1 MSVRVAEQV
10 EDWESRSFAGGYE
23 ALGRLADG
31 EFSGT
36 VRAGGAE
43 LFMTKGAVVGI
54 QGGTIENFERSG
66 TAYEAPSPALPLLAV
81 MQARSDEVRAK
92 YYTEKTSISAV
103 DETLSEGGFT
113 GFVVLSENVLSG
125 EYYLVYHA
133 GRSMSV
139 AFLGESERLLTGDE
153 AFETAADEVGLYEV
167 RPVEID
173 PIEIPEPAPDTEPT
187 PDSDATRGPDSEPGE
202 DTQSTP
208 DDPDSRDD
216 PKAATDPPREQPSE
230 PVEAGP
236 DETGPSRGTE
246 DASPGRGAGTDPDAR
261 SEAATSERSPNAAE
275 PARDPDVPDRSR
287 SHSRSEPVETG
298 DRRQAP
304 GDGGS
309 RSGAVSETT
318 SREQE
323 RASLETVAVPS
334 LDPSRTRVQSRT
346 QSRSRADGSAGTTS
360 GERASE
366 ASPASGPSEDGGP
379 DPERVAE
386 LEAAVGDR
394 EDEID
399 RLESELAEA
408 TDERVELRDQLE
420 TVTEERDALAEEVE
434 RLEDDLATLESELG
448 AQVDAERRLSAH
460 EALAGTDLFVRYDSK
475 GDTTLAKAHDGAGRR
490 SDVVENLRLE
500 THTQFE
506 SEAVSVGGKEYD
518 AFLTDTAAYQFAN
531 WLIRDLLFEIRSTG
545 SEAALQ
551 TLYDVVPEIDRVEF
565 AGSVEVEYTE
575 DGQETRTDEEFD
587 LVFRNRMGEPLIAT
601 NLNDSLEA
609 ASQAMMEQLITAARR
624 VGQSS
629 ETFAGAFL
637 VTTSFFEPGALETA
651 SEATKSGFLSR
662 DKRASYVNLSRKR
675 GFHLCLVEAR
685 DQKFNLAV
693 PEL

>member
-10 EDWESRSFAGGYE
+10 EDWESRSFAGGYD
-23 ALGRLADG
+23 ALGRLADA
-31 EFSGT
+31 EFSGA

-54 QGGTIENFERSG
+54 QGGGIESFERSG
-66 TAYEAPSPALPLLAV
+66 TTYEAPSPALPLLAV
-81 MQARSDEVRAK
+81 MQTRSEEVRAK
-92 YYTEKTSISAV
+92 YYTEKTSIPAV

-167 RPVEID
+167 RPVEIE
-173 PIEIPEPAPDTEPT
+173 PVEIPEPAPDTEPSSESDAQT
-187 PDSDATRGPDSEPGE
+187 PDSEAAESA
-202 DTQSTP
+202 QSAA
-208 DDPDSRDD
+208 DDPDPD
-216 PKAATDPPREQPSE
+216 PGTDPGAGTGSPREQPPE
-230 PVEAGP
+230 PATADPG
-236 DETGPSRGTE
+236 ETGSSRSTDDDPSDSATATTPE
-246 DASPGRGAGTDPDAR
+246 AR
-261 SEAATSERSPNAAE
+261 SEAAATERSPDAAE
-275 PARDPDVPDRSR
+275 PGRGPDRSDRSR
-287 SHSRSEPVETG
+287 SQSGPLATGRAHQTDDDGRSPPDTAGGTASR
-298 DRRQAP
+298 
-304 GDGGS
+304 
-309 RSGAVSETT
+309 
-318 SREQE
+318 E

-334 LDPSRTRVQSRT
+334 VDPSRTRVRSRT
-346 QSRSRADGSAGTTS
+346 QGRSQADGNAGTAST
-360 GERASE
+360 ERAPE
-366 ASPASGPSEDGGP
+366 ASPPSEPSGDAGP

-394 EDEID
+394 EEEID

-408 TDERVELRDQLE
+408 SDERARLRDQLE
-420 TVTEERDALAEEVE
+420 SVTEERDALAAEVE

-448 AQVDAERRLSAH
+448 AQTDADRRLSAR

-506 SEAVSVGGKEYD
+506 SEAVAVGGKEYD
-518 AFLTDTAAYQFAN
+518 AFLTDTAAYQFAD

-551 TLYDVVPEIDRVEF
+551 TLYDVLPEIDRVEF
-565 AGSVEVEYTE
+565 AGAVEVEYTQ

-624 VGQSS
+624 VGRSS

>member
-43 LFMTKGAVVGI
+43 LFMTKGAVVGV
-54 QGGTIENFERSG
+54 QGGTIESFEGSG
-66 TAYEAPSPALPLLAV
+66 TAYEAPSPALPLLTV
-81 MQARSDEVRAK
+81 MQAQSDEVRQK

-167 RPVEID
+167 RPVEIE
-173 PIEIPEPAPDTEPT
+173 PIEIPEPDPDTEPA
-187 PDSDATRGPDSEPGE
+187 PESDADRASDSGPAEDAESALDGPDPDPGA
-202 DTQSTP
+202 
-208 DDPDSRDD
+208 DPE
-216 PKAATDPPREQPSE
+216 AATDAAREQPSE
-230 PVEAGP
+230 PAAAGP
-236 DETGPSRGTE
+236 DETGPSRSTE
-246 DASPGRGAGTDPDAR
+246 DGSPDRGAGTGPDAR
-261 SEAATSERSPNAAE
+261 SETATGERSPNAAE
-275 PARDPDVPDRSR
+275 PARNPDEPDRSR
-287 SHSRSEPVETG
+287 SGSVETG

-304 GDGGS
+304 SDGGS
-309 RSGAVSETT
+309 RSGTASETA

-360 GERASE
+360 AEQASE
-366 ASPASGPSEDGGP
+366 ASPASEPSEDAGP

-394 EDEID
+394 EEEID
-399 RLESELAEA
+399 RLNSELAEA
-408 TDERVELRDQLE
+408 TDERAELRDQLE
-420 TVTEERDALAEEVE
+420 TVTEERDALIQEVE

-448 AQVDAERRLSAH
+448 AQVDAERRLSAR

-475 GDTTLAKAHDGAGRR
+475 GDTPLAKAHDGAGRR

-500 THTQFE
+500 TYTQFE
-506 SEAVSVGGKEYD
+506 SEAVAVGGKEYD

-545 SEAALQ
+545 SEAALR
-551 TLYDVVPEIDRVEF
+551 TLYDMLPEIDRVEF
-565 AGSVEVEYTE
+565 AGTVEIEYTE

>member
-10 EDWESRSFAGGYE
+10 EDWESRSFAGGYD
-23 ALGRLADG
+23 ALGRLADA
-31 EFSGT
+31 EFSGV

-43 LFMTKGAVVGI
+43 LFITKGAVVGI
-54 QGGTIENFERSG
+54 QGGGIESFERSG

-81 MQARSDEVRAK
+81 MQTRSEEVRAK

-103 DETLSEGGFT
+103 DETLSKGGFT

-167 RPVEID
+167 RPVEIE
-173 PIEIPEPAPDTEPT
+173 PIEIPEPAPDTEPS
-187 PDSDATRGPDSEPGE
+187 PESDTDRIPDSEPAE
-202 DTQSTP
+202 TEQSAP
-208 DDPDSRDD
+208 DDPDPD
-216 PKAATDPPREQPSE
+216 PGTDPATDSSREQPSE
-230 PVEAGP
+230 PATADPG
-236 DETGPSRGTE
+236 ETGSSRSTEGDPSDRATGT
-246 DASPGRGAGTDPDAR
+246 GPDAR
-261 SEAATSERSPNAAE
+261 SETATTTERSPDAAE
-275 PARDPDVPDRSR
+275 PAGGSDRSGSRSR
-287 SHSRSEPVETG
+287 SGPLTTG
-298 DRRQAP
+298 EARQA
-304 GDGGS
+304 DDD
-309 RSGAVSETT
+309 RSPSGTAAGTVSH
-318 SREQE
+318 E

-334 LDPSRTRVQSRT
+334 VDPSRTRVRSRT
-346 QSRSRADGSAGTTS
+346 RDYSRADGNAGTAST
-360 GERASE
+360 ERATE
-366 ASPASGPSEDGGP
+366 ASPPSEPSGDAGP

-394 EDEID
+394 EEEID
-399 RLESELAEA
+399 RLESELSEA
-408 TDERVELRDQLE
+408 TDERARLRDQLE
-420 TVTEERDALAEEVE
+420 TVTEERDALAEDVE
-434 RLEDDLATLESELG
+434 RLEDELATLESELG
-448 AQVDAERRLSAH
+448 AQADADRRLSAR
-460 EALAGTDLFVRYDSK
+460 EALTGTDLFVRYDSK

-506 SEAVSVGGKEYD
+506 SEAVAVGGKEYD

-551 TLYDVVPEIDRVEF
+551 TLYDVLPEIDRVEF
-565 AGSVEVEYTE
+565 AGAVEVEYTE
-575 DGQETRTDEEFD
+575 DGQETRTDEAFD

-609 ASQAMMEQLITAARR
+609 ASRAMMEQLITAARR

-685 DQKFNLAV
+685 EQKFNLAV